1 MRERGEVAARLIDVM
16 QDGICGT
23 ATELAARVRVDARS
37 VRAVLRM
44 WLDAGIVHVVEEVVP
59 GRARVFRYG
68 GNEQPAG
75 CLPGALRDRSRRG
88 GGLRFLWTAGPSST
102 RSWPPRLMRWF
113 ACAGPRAFASTIAWP
128 AAR

>member
-1 MRERGEVAARLIDVM
+1 M

-88 GGLRFLWTAGPSST
+88 GGAAIPVDR
-102 RSWPPRLMRWF
+102 WPQLDSELAAAVDAMVRVR
-113 ACAGPRAFASTIAWP
+113 G
-128 AAR
+128 AARVR

>member
-16 QDGICGT
+16 QEGVCGT

-44 WLDAGIVHVVEEVVP
+44 WLDAGIVHVAEEVVP

-68 GNEQPAG
+68 GTTQPAG
-75 CLPGALRDRSRRG
+75 CLPGAMRDRSRRG
-88 GGLRFLWTAGPSST
+88 P
-102 RSWPPRLMRWF
+102 
-113 ACAGPRAFASTIAWP
+113 TIAVDRWP
-128 AAR
+128 QLDSELAAAVDAMIRVRGAVRVR